1 VLTANIHNRV
11 MGDSCGMLL
20 PSEIEA
26 RWLLP
31 LLRALIVRR
40 LLNEYHLTQ
49 EKVARLLGITQASV
63 SNYVRAVRAKGL
75 RPEMVSLLA
84 RYASDVADVAY
95 RSQDPQT
102 VAKTIQEALIRI
114 RKDRVLC
121 ELHQLLEPGFD
132 VENCELCQLN

>member
-1 VLTANIHNRV
+1 MVAY
-11 MGDSCGMLL
+11 GWEMLL

-31 LLRALIVRR
+31 VLRALIVRR
-40 LLNEYHLTQ
+40 LLNEYHMTQ

-63 SNYVRAVRAKGL
+63 SNYVRAVRARGL
-75 RPEMVSLLA
+75 KPEVVSLLSK
-84 RYASDVADVAY
+84 YADDVADLAY
-95 RSQDPQT
+95 RTQDAQR
-102 VAKTIQEALIRI
+102 VAKAIQEALNRI

-121 ELHQLLEPGFD
+121 EVHLLLEPGLD

>member
-1 VLTANIHNRV
+1 MVAYGLE
-11 MGDSCGMLL
+11 MLL

-31 LLRALIVRR
+31 VLRALIVRR
-40 LLNEYHLTQ
+40 LLSEYHMTQ

-63 SNYVRAVRAKGL
+63 SNYVRAVRARGL
-75 RPEMVSLLA
+75 KPEVVSLLSK
-84 RYASDVADVAY
+84 YADDVADLAY
-95 RSQDPQT
+95 RTQDAQR
-102 VAKTIQEALIRI
+102 VAKAIQEALNRI

-121 ELHQLLEPGFD
+121 EVHLLLEPGLD

>member
-1 VLTANIHNRV
+1 
-11 MGDSCGMLL
+11 MLL

-132 VENCELCQLN
+132 VESCELCQLN

>member
-1 VLTANIHNRV
+1 MVAY
-11 MGDSCGMLL
+11 GWEMLL

-31 LLRALIVRR
+31 VLRALIVRR
-40 LLNEYHLTQ
+40 LLSEYHMTQ

-63 SNYVRAVRAKGL
+63 SNYVRAVRARGL
-75 RPEMVSLLA
+75 KPEVVSLLSK
-84 RYASDVADVAY
+84 YADDIADVAY
-95 RSQDPQT
+95 QSQDAQT
-102 VAKTIQEALIRI
+102 VAKAIQEALIRI

-121 ELHQLLEPGFD
+121 EVHLLLEPGLD

>member
-1 VLTANIHNRV
+1 
-11 MGDSCGMLL
+11 MLL

-31 LLRALIVRR
+31 VLRALIVRR

-49 EKVARLLGITQASV
+49 EKVAKLLGITQASV

-75 RPEMVSLLA
+75 RPEVVSLLA

>member
-1 VLTANIHNRV
+1 
-11 MGDSCGMLL
+11 MLL

-40 LLNEYHLTQ
+40 LLNEYRLTQ

-84 RYASDVADVAY
+84 KYASEVAEVAY

-102 VAKTIQEALIRI
+102 VAKTIQETLIRI

-121 ELHQLLEPGFD
+121 ELHQLLEPDID
-132 VENCELCQLN
+132 VENCEICQLN

>member
-1 VLTANIHNRV
+1 
-11 MGDSCGMLL
+11 MLL

-31 LLRALIVRR
+31 VLRALIVRR

-49 EKVARLLGITQASV
+49 EKVAKLLGITQASV

-121 ELHQLLEPGFD
+121 ELHQLLEPGLD